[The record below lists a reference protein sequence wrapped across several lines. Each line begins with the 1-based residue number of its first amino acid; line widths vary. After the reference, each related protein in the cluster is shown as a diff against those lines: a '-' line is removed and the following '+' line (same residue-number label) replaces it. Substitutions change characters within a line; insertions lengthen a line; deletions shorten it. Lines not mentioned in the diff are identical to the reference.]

1 MNARGRVLTPFENFK
16 AELQDKAAKENWE
29 EGYNEIDKFSYKI
42 DGAWTNF
49 LWRNFRKDNSVDNAH
64 MNFIT
69 TIVMAK
75 LSTGQLLKGA
85 ERIEV
90 IKRLN
95 DGNSDRELVK
105 YIDENTFRYIYDA
118 YELYCDLM
126 DRDCLP
132 ILKLN
137 LWRHTPEK
145 IYFMKFYLVQILLIH
160 IKILFYAQTEYLLRN
175 KSIIQERY
183 EEWMRVV
190 RNILSRADIT
200 VDGKRNDIV
209 RSPETYYGAI
219 NLVSELAEGCDNIY
233 NYLNTAALSSSFA
246 RGQVKE
252 EILKAKNN
260 FFRKRTKK
268 NCYLSWRTM
277 SFEGKNYVCIGMCRL

>member
-1 MNARGRVLTPFENFK
+1 M
-16 AELQDKAAKENWE
+16 
-29 EGYNEIDKFSYKI
+29 
-42 DGAWTNF
+42 
-49 LWRNFRKDNSVDNAH
+49 
-64 MNFIT
+64 
-69 TIVMAK
+69 
-75 LSTGQLLKGA
+75 
-85 ERIEV
+85 
-90 IKRLN
+90 
-95 DGNSDRELVK
+95 
-105 YIDENTFRYIYDA
+105 
-118 YELYCDLM
+118 
-126 DRDCLP
+126 
-132 ILKLN
+132 
-137 LWRHTPEK
+137 
-145 IYFMKFYLVQILLIH
+145 
-160 IKILFYAQTEYLLRN
+160 FYAQTEYLLRN

-260 FFRKRTKK
+260 FSEKEQKRI
-268 NCYLSWRTM
+268 
-277 SFEGKNYVCIGMCRL
+277 VI